1 MLLAGSVLAA
11 FVVDDDSDGIDVGQG
26 TTSTTTTTAVA
37 TGETTS
43 TPTTTATTAP
53 PADGPADGPGNGSG
67 MTAGGSGE
75 MAGPGVI
82 ADTGGEALL
91 APGTAL
97 LTAAVLLRQRPRRLA
112 HGPRS
117 PRT

>member
-1 MLLAGSVLAA
+1 VLLAGSVLAA

-53 PADGPADGPGNGSG
+53 PAAAPGNGSG